1 MKSASLAVVLSSCLW
16 LAGAANAQLA
26 GPNSA
31 GERDGGPA
39 GSLTT
44 LHADEEEPRADD
56 LARTTTNP
64 SSICQVAES
73 AAVAN
78 GLRFEFFIQVIWQES
93 RFRSDAVGPMTRGGQ
108 RAQGI
113 AQFMPMTAAERLLH
127 DPFDPAQALP
137 KSAEFL
143 RDLRAQFG
151 NLGLAAAAYNAGPQ
165 RVRDWLAGKRTLPSK
180 TQTYVRMVTGRSAQ
194 EWARPEQNVSTL
206 TISREVSCAGMA
218 KLVPKPQSPPTI
230 GPPRPA
236 PGWLVQLIGDRSE
249 IRALTMYHQLQNK
262 HGALLGIYEPV
273 VMRTMLGGR
282 PSGPESASTRPPVR
296 LPTRCAQ
303 NYRRP
308 AKVAS
313 SSGTE
318 ARPPRFL
325 SRPPYLIG
333 CSRVMFLQHR
343 SFEQQPMG
351 RRSEDATMCLVT
363 MCLMA
368 LLPAVAIFFGLMIWK
383 DGAGKRLR
391 RSIPA

>member
-206 TISREVSCAGMA
+206 TISRVVSCAGMA

-230 GPPRPA
+230 GPPRPT

-273 VMRTMLGGR
+273 VMRTMLGGA
-282 PSGPESASTRPPVR
+282 PIWTRVR
-296 LPTRCAQ
+296 
-303 NYRRP
+303 
-308 AKVAS
+308 
-313 SSGTE
+313 
-318 ARPPRFL
+318 
-325 SRPPYLIG
+325 I
-333 CSRVMFLQHR
+333 
-343 SFEQQPMG
+343 
-351 RRSEDATMCLVT
+351 DATTRQAADTLCSKLPASGESCLVQ
-363 MCLMA
+363 
-368 LLPAVAIFFGLMIWK
+368 
-383 DGAGKRLR
+383 RN
-391 RSIPA
+391 